1 LRPSASTRKNRNRAE
16 RAALDANALK
26 TYVRLLAYAR
36 PHWPMFLL
44 GVLGMVMYA
53 SVDTGFAILT
63 KKFLDGAFVVHD
75 PRMLYYVPGG
85 IVVLFVVRG
94 FGDYLSVYAPG
105 WVGRQVIKSIRHDL
119 FARYLQ
125 LPVSFFDRN
134 GVAPLLSRL
143 TYNIEMVA
151 EAATNAIT
159 FIIRDTLTIV
169 GLIAYLIYLN
179 WKLTLFA
186 LAVAPIAV
194 GLIRATSHLFRR
206 YSARI
211 QSSMGDVARVAKE
224 SLESQRMIKVFNAEA
239 QQLEV
244 FEEVNE
250 RNRASF
256 MKLIT
261 VKAVSNPVVQV
272 FASLGLAAVMYM
284 ALRDVI
290 EQGMTVGGFT
300 SFLVALLMVSAP
312 LRRLVSVLG
321 PLQQGI
327 AAGQSVFEVI
337 DSAAEDPGGDI
348 RLVRARGEVEYRD
361 VSFTY
366 EAEKGR
372 VLREINL
379 RVAPGETVA
388 IVGRSGSGK
397 STLVSL
403 LPRFHDPESGM
414 VLIDGIDIR
423 KYRRRDLRSQ
433 LAMVSQ
439 DVMLIDDTI
448 RNNIAFS
455 APDAEPE
462 AVQQAARAAHV
473 LEFAE
478 ELPLGLETPI
488 GERGTLLSGGQRQRV
503 AIARAILKDAPVLI
517 LDEATSALDAESE
530 HLVQTA
536 LAELLRGRTTLII
549 AHRLS
554 TIERADRIVVMDEG
568 RIVETGTH
576 AALLAAGGT
585 YAALHRMQF
594 NV

>member
-1 LRPSASTRKNRNRAE
+1 
-16 RAALDANALK
+16 
-26 TYVRLLAYAR
+26 
-36 PHWPMFLL
+36 
-44 GVLGMVMYA
+44 
-53 SVDTGFAILT
+53 
-63 KKFLDGAFVVHD
+63 
-75 PRMLYYVPGG
+75 
-85 IVVLFVVRG
+85 
-94 FGDYLSVYAPG
+94 
-105 WVGRQVIKSIRHDL
+105 
-119 FARYLQ
+119 
-125 LPVSFFDRN
+125 
-134 GVAPLLSRL
+134 
-143 TYNIEMVA
+143 
-151 EAATNAIT
+151 
-159 FIIRDTLTIV
+159 
-169 GLIAYLIYLN
+169 
-179 WKLTLFA
+179 
-186 LAVAPIAV
+186 
-194 GLIRATSHLFRR
+194 
-206 YSARI
+206 
-211 QSSMGDVARVAKE
+211 KE
-224 SLESQRMIKVFNAEA
+224 SLESQRMIKVFNAEE
-239 QQLEV
+239 QQLSA

-250 RNRASF
+250 LNRASF

-261 VKAVSNPVVQV
+261 VKAVSNPVVQM

-290 EQGMTVGGFT
+290 QEGMTVGSFT

-337 DSAAEDPGGDI
+337 DSAAEDRGGDI

-372 VLREINL
+372 VLTDINL

-403 LPRFHDPESGM
+403 LPRFHDPDSGM
-414 VLIDGIDIR
+414 VVLDGIDIR
-423 KYRRRDLRSQ
+423 KYPRRDLRNQ

-439 DVMLIDDTI
+439 DVMLIDDSI

-455 APDAEPE
+455 APGADSET
-462 AVQQAARAAHV
+462 VLRAAKAAHV

-478 ELPLGLETPI
+478 ELPQGLETPI
-488 GERGTLLSGGQRQRV
+488 GDRGMLLSGGQRQRV

-517 LDEATSALDAESE
+517 LDEATSSLDVESE

-536 LAELLRGRTTLII
+536 LGELLKGRTTLVI

-554 TIERADRIVVMDEG
+554 TIEGADRIIVMDEG
-568 RIVETGTH
+568 RIVESGTH
-576 AALLAAGGT
+576 AALIAAGGT
-585 YAALHRMQF
+585 Y
-594 NV
+594 

>member
-1 LRPSASTRKNRNRAE
+1 LRLSANKQKNKAE

-26 TYVRLLAYAR
+26 TYVRLLEYAR

-44 GVLGMVMYA
+44 GVVGMVLYA
-53 SVDTGFAILT
+53 SVDTGFAILV

-75 PRMLYYVPGG
+75 PRMLVYVPAS
-85 IVVLFVVRG
+85 IVILFFVRG
-94 FGDYLSVYAPG
+94 LGDYLSVYAPG
-105 WVGRQVIKSIRHDL
+105 WVGRQVIKSIRHDV

-125 LPVSFFDRN
+125 LPVSFFDKN
-134 GVAPLLSRL
+134 GVAQLLSRL
-143 TYNIEMVA
+143 TYNIELIA

-159 FIIRDTLTIV
+159 FVIRDTLTIV
-169 GLIAYLIYLN
+169 GLIAWLIYLN
-179 WKLTLFA
+179 WRLALFA
-186 LAVAPIAV
+186 LAVGPLAV
-194 GLIRATSHLFRR
+194 GLIRATSQLFRR

-211 QSSMGDVARVAKE
+211 QSSMGDVTRVAKE
-224 SLESQRMIKVFNAEA
+224 SLESQRMIKVFNAEDH
-239 QQLEV
+239 QLAA
-244 FEEVNE
+244 FESVNE
-250 RNRASF
+250 HNRASY
-256 MKLIT
+256 MKLIM
-261 VKAVSNPVVQV
+261 VKAISNPVIQMLAA
-272 FASLGLAAVMYM
+272 FGLAAVMYM
-284 ALRDVI
+284 ALRNVI

-300 SFLVALLMVSAP
+300 SFLVALVGVSAP

-327 AAGQSVFEVI
+327 AAGQSVFEVL
-337 DSAAEDPGGDI
+337 DAAAEDKGGDVS
-348 RLVRARGEVEYRD
+348 LLRARGEVEFRD

-366 EAEKGR
+366 DKEKGQ
-372 VLREINL
+372 VLTGISF

-403 LPRFHDPESGM
+403 LPRFHDPDSGA
-414 VLIDGIDIR
+414 VLLDGVDIR
-423 KYRRRDLRSQ
+423 KYRRRDLRNQ

-439 DVMLIDDTI
+439 DVMLVDDSI
-448 RNNIAFS
+448 RNNVAFS
-455 APDAEPE
+455 APGADAET
-462 AVQQAARAAHV
+462 VLRAAKAAHV

-478 ELPLGLETPI
+478 ELPQGLETPI
-488 GERGTLLSGGQRQRV
+488 GDRGMLLSGGQRQRV

-517 LDEATSALDAESE
+517 LDEATSSLDVESE

-536 LAELLRGRTTLII
+536 LGELLKGRTTLVI

-554 TIERADRIVVMDEG
+554 TIEGADRIIVMDEG
-568 RIVETGTH
+568 RIVESGTH
-576 AALLAAGGT
+576 AALIAAGGT

>member
-1 LRPSASTRKNRNRAE
+1 MRLSANTRKTKAE
-16 RAALDANALK
+16 RPPLDADALR
-26 TYVRLLAYAR
+26 TYLRLLGYAR

-44 GVLGMVMYA
+44 GVVGMVMYA

-63 KKFLDGAFVVHD
+63 KKLLDGAFVVND
-75 PRMLYYVPGG
+75 PRMLYYVPAG
-85 IVVLFVVRG
+85 IVVLFLVRG
-94 FGDYLSVYAPG
+94 VGDYLSVYAPG

-134 GVAPLLSRL
+134 GIAALLSRL
-143 TYNIEMVA
+143 TYNIELVA

-159 FIIRDTLTIV
+159 FVIRDTLTIV
-169 GLIAYLIYLN
+169 GLITYLVYLN

-186 LAVAPIAV
+186 LAVAPVAV

-239 QQLEV
+239 HQIAAFEV
-244 FEEVNE
+244 VNE

-256 MKLIT
+256 MKLIR
-261 VKAVSNPVVQV
+261 VKAVSNPVVQI
-272 FASLGLAAVMYM
+272 FASFGLAAVIYM

-290 EQGMTVGGFT
+290 EEGMTFGSFT
-300 SFLVALLMVSAP
+300 AFLVALLMVSAP

-337 DSAAEDPGGDI
+337 DAAAEDKGGDH
-348 RLVRARGEVEYRD
+348 VVARARGDIEYRD

-366 EAEKGR
+366 DADKGR
-372 VLREINL
+372 VLAGISFRA
-379 RVAPGETVA
+379 APGETIAV
-388 IVGRSGSGK
+388 VGRSGSGK

-403 LPRFHDPESGM
+403 LPRFHDPDSGEI
-414 VLIDGIDIR
+414 LLDGVNIR
-423 KYRRRDLRSQ
+423 EYRRENLRGQ
-433 LAMVSQ
+433 MAMVSQ
-439 DVMLIDDTI
+439 DVMLVDDSI

-455 APDAEPE
+455 MPGADE
-462 AVQQAARAAHV
+462 ATVLSAAQAAHV
-473 LEFAE
+473 MEFAQ
-478 ELPLGLETPI
+478 ELPDGLET
-488 GERGTLLSGGQRQRV
+488 GVGDRGTLLSGGQRQRV
-503 AIARAILKDAPVLI
+503 AIARALLKDAPILI
-517 LDEATSALDAESE
+517 LDEATSALDAESS
-530 HLVQTA
+530 HVVQTA
-536 LAELLRGRTTLII
+536 LFELMRGRTTLVI
-549 AHRLS
+549 AHRLA
-554 TIERADRIVVMDEG
+554 TIERADRILVMDEG
-568 RIVETGTH
+568 RIVESGTH
-576 AALLAAGGT
+576 AALLAADGV

-594 NV
+594 NA